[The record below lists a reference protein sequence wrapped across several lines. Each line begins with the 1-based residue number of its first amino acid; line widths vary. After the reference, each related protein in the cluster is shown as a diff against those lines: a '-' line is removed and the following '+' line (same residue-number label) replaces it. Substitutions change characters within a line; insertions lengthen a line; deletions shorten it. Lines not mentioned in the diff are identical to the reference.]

1 MFCFS
6 CILFEMLKMELQ
18 GEGLIYTFPK
28 LNCGGPT
35 WNALFRCIKHTSK
48 FHIGYH
54 DLSIQN
60 MYSNSPPKKQTR
72 QLRLGVTR
80 RWEGPSKN
88 NQSILWW
95 VHEKNFSLRIPF
107 RFSNKY
113 GVRSKGGGTG
123 WQDHAWPNAVETMF
137 QRFGRP
143 ESYPTLLEVVRML
156 PEDSSDTTDVREST
170 FWCPLRVDNS
180 GVFIADGSC

>member
-1 MFCFS
+1 MGAHLERPFS
-6 CILFEMLKMELQ
+6 THKT
-18 GEGLIYTFPK
+18 YV
-28 LNCGGPT
+28 
-35 WNALFRCIKHTSK
+35 
-48 FHIGYH
+48 HIGY
-54 DLSIQN
+54 LFMIFQSRTCTP
-60 MYSNSPPKKQTR
+60 PPKKKTR

-80 RWEGPSKN
+80 RWEGPNKN
-88 NQSILWW
+88 NQSIFWW

-113 GVRSKGGGTG
+113 GVGSKGGGTG

-156 PEDSSDTTDVREST
+156 PEDSSDTNVREST
-170 FWCPLRVDNS
+170 FWCPLRVDKS
-180 GVFIADGSC
+180 GVFIADGSCYLLDPSC

>member
-95 VHEKNFSLRIPF
+95 VHEKNFSLESPFVSQINMGSGQKVGEPVGRIMRGQMPWKPC
-107 RFSNKY
+107 SNAL
-113 GVRSKGGGTG
+113 GVPKVIPLYWKWCGCYPRTV
-123 WQDHAWPNAVETMF
+123 PIPLMF
-137 QRFGRP
+137 VNQRFDAP
-143 ESYPTLLEVVRML
+143 
-156 PEDSSDTTDVREST
+156 
-170 FWCPLRVDNS
+170 
-180 GVFIADGSC
+180 